1 MDRSREADTI
11 VGSLSEAMASGE
23 TGLRY
28 VPALL
33 LRVINEDMWQERVV
47 ARTGQIA
54 QFKSF
59 RAFVEAQPLE
69 GLGADIPTIKR
80 LCADNPAALDALDRV
95 TTNGPGGDKRS
106 GEYKS
111 NHHNIMDDQC
121 NSTQQGTSAAYA
133 LRKLRTD
140 APELHERVIAGDL
153 TPHAAMLEAG
163 FRRKTIQIPADP
175 VGAARALL
183 RKFTPDEVQQI
194 AAILS
199 GE

>member
-1 MDRSREADTI
+1 MDKSREADTI

-33 LRVINEDMWQERVV
+33 LRVINEDMWQERVI

-59 RAFVEAQPLE
+59 REFVEAQPLE

-95 TTNGPGGDKRS
+95 MQGRQGGRPSKTV
-106 GEYKS
+106 
-111 NHHNIMDDQC
+111 NNI
-121 NSTQQGTSAAYA
+121 NTQSEERPQGTSAAYA

-153 TPHAAMLEAG
+153 SPHAAMLEAG
-163 FRRKTIQIPADP
+163 FRRKTIQVPADP
-175 VGAARALL
+175 AGAARALL
-183 RKFTPDEVQQI
+183 RKFTADEVQQI
-194 AAILS
+194 VAILS

>member
-1 MDRSREADTI
+1 MDKSREADTI

-33 LRVINEDMWQERVV
+33 LRVINEDMWQERVI

-95 TTNGPGGDKRS
+95 TKGRQ
-106 GEYKS
+106 GERTDLVD
-111 NHHNIMDDQC
+111 NINEVQSSPD
-121 NSTQQGTSAAYA
+121 GTSAAYA

-153 TPHAAMLEAG
+153 SPHAAMLEAG
-163 FRRKTIQIPADP
+163 FRRKTIQVPADP
-175 VGAARALL
+175 AGAARALL
-183 RKFTPDEVQQI
+183 RKFTADEVQQI
-194 AAILS
+194 VAILS